1 MGSIQEKLRVV
12 PLLINGKEIASN
24 PSLQFPVY
32 SYEQQNN
39 VGLAESADA
48 ATARLAADAAQEA
61 FKTWRDVTAISR
73 RELLLRYSAL
83 LRSHED
89 ELVAV
94 QHAETSAPEMWCRK
108 NIALATGV
116 IEETAA
122 CITSL
127 KGEIPQ
133 AESPDTLALAF
144 TVPVGPVL
152 VIAP

>member
-1 MGSIQEKLRVV
+1 MGSVKESLPVI
-12 PLLINGKEIASN
+12 PLLINGKETASN
-24 PSLQFPVY
+24 PSFQFPVY
-32 SYEQQNN
+32 SNEQQKN

-48 ATARLAADAAQEA
+48 TTAKLAADAAQEA
-61 FKTWRDVTAISR
+61 FKTWRNVTAISR

-94 QHAETSAPEMWCRK
+94 QRAETSANEMWCRK
-108 NIALATGV
+108 NITLATGL

-122 CITSL
+122 CISSL
-127 KGEIPQ
+127 KGEILQ
-133 AESPDTLALAF
+133 AESPTTLALAF
-144 TVPVGPVL
+144 TVPIGPVL